1 MACVYTFLKSIAVQR
16 GDGAGLLRHLAEVEI
31 VAQIKL
37 LIKISRILRAMPRH
51 VSKDEILSE
60 IDRLAS
66 ELMSQLEIVIS
77 SP

>member
-1 MACVYTFLKSIAVQR
+1 MACVYTFLKSIAEQS
-16 GDGAGLLRHLAEVEI
+16 GDGEGILRHLAEVEI

-37 LIKISRILRAMPRH
+37 LVKISRILRAMPRH